1 MQRLKIIA
9 EYKYLIALVA
19 TFNFLLTP
27 IHLTLSG
34 FSPAFVI
41 VVNYT
46 LVILSSS
53 LIATGK
59 IGKLTTYIIG
69 FLTLLAIWLEFSY
82 PKSEIILVNRLVV
95 SFLLFACFCV
105 TLITQLLKVKK
116 ITLQFILG
124 PLLGFLY
131 LGIIGGILFESIHLM
146 DSTSFKLI
154 AGFSGYSFYYF
165 SFISITTVG

>member
-9 EYKYLIALVA
+9 KYKYLIALVA

-69 FLTLLAIWLEFSY
+69 FPVSYTHLTL
-82 PKSEIILVNRLVV
+82 PTNREV
-95 SFLLFACFCV
+95 
-105 TLITQLLKVKK
+105 
-116 ITLQFILG
+116 
-124 PLLGFLY
+124 
-131 LGIIGGILFESIHLM
+131 
-146 DSTSFKLI
+146 
-154 AGFSGYSFYYF
+154 
-165 SFISITTVG
+165 